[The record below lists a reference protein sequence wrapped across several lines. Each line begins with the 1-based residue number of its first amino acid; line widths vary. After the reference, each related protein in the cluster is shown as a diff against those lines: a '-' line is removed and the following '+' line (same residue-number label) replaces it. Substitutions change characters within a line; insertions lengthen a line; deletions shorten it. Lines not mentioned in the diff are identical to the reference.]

1 MMSSWDETQLG
12 VPCRVML
19 GEEVSYEVRASGIA
33 PRGSRAAS
41 D

>member
-1 MMSSWDETQLG
+1 MMSSWDERNWE
-12 VPCRVML
+12 CRVML